1 LFWPVQTLWA
11 PLRWLSQ
18 VFPLTHAAVALR
30 EVFIAGAGFAEVR
43 SRLLALVAFAVAM
56 VVLGVLALRKQRA

>member
-1 LFWPVQTLWA
+1 
-11 PLRWLSQ
+11 

-30 EVFIAGAGFAEVR
+30 EVFIAGAEFDEVR
-43 SRLLALVAFAVAM
+43 GRLLALVAFAVAM